1 MAGTLGPRGR
11 KKGCPS
17 RSEAGPT
24 SARSPPG
31 KELSPPLPRPGVVG
45 SGEHRS
51 AGSSALETRGRPSL
65 HPERGLVTSHRRLT
79 SSPAQLCPPHE
90 AIMASSAPRL
100 GTAAAGQH
108 AGHGVGAACGS
119 GARRSPP
126 FTREAETSPGLPL
139 QPQIPAPPLGPRAP
153 WRPRRRPGRVV
164 RAGPRNPTLHP
175 RRAPGRWALE
185 PALTRSPPLPR
196 PRRPPA
202 ATSLGSS
209 SSVRPGMRRATAS
222 LGSVSFLR
230 LSLPPHQTNSGRS
243 RFPDL
248 PSKSR

>member
-100 GTAAAGQH
+100 GTAAAGQR

-185 PALTRSPPLPR
+185 PALTRSPGGIR
-196 PRRPPA
+196 
-202 ATSLGSS
+202 
-209 SSVRPGMRRATAS
+209 
-222 LGSVSFLR
+222 R
-230 LSLPPHQTNSGRS
+230 LSWAHS
-243 RFPDL
+243 RKTP
-248 PSKSR
+248 